1 MQGNLW
7 FHWLSNVEE
16 FAKTYC
22 SPSSSFTCV
31 KPNRSTQ
38 YPFLLIFF
46 FNMSLQF
53 HFFSSVMLD
62 SFTRRMLL
70 PDIRSM
76 ANEPP
81 LLLWSL
87 LFLCFLP
94 TQLSDFSRFLPFTSR
109 LVISIFLFQKGR
121 GEEDWDLWKKL
132 NYYYP
137 YFTNRRAKLDK
148 ARRWIHCFHV

>member
-1 MQGNLW
+1 MIPLVIKCRRVCKNILFSFFFIYLCKTQSIYSIS
-7 FHWLSNVEE
+7 LSSY
-16 FAKTYC
+16 F
-22 SPSSSFTCV
+22 
-31 KPNRSTQ
+31 
-38 YPFLLIFF
+38 FF
-46 FNMSLQF
+46 FNMSLRF

-148 ARRWIHCFHV
+148 ARR